1 MKIVLKN
8 KHVIVTGSNSGN
20 GLAIAKAFIDLGA
33 KVIRIDKKF
42 SSKLKTEDIKF
53 DLENYDK
60 VHELV
65 RKIKKFTKKID
76 ILVNNAGISEQSTN
90 PYQDFK
96 VYHKTLSVNL
106 HSPFYLIALIN
117 KMMPKNSSIIQI
129 TSLGQKFGFSNN
141 PSYQISKAGLAQLT
155 RCAAFDLK
163 KRKIRVNNICPGYIK
178 TKMTIKSFNNPKKS
192 FERISRTF
200 SGRWGNP
207 SDLVGAVLFLSSDYS
222 SYINGSTIDVDGGWS
237 NSGL

>member
-1 MKIVLKN
+1 MKIKFKN
-8 KHVIVTGSNSGN
+8 KYVIITGSNSGN
-20 GLAIAKAFIDLGA
+20 GLAIAKAFLNLGA

-42 SSKLKTEDIKF
+42 TSNLKTKDIVF
-53 DLENYDK
+53 NLEHYNK
-60 VHELV
+60 VPTLV
-65 RKIKKFTKKID
+65 KEIKKFTKKVD
-76 ILVNNAGISEQSTN
+76 ILVNNAGISEQSIT
-90 PYQDFK
+90 PYQDFR

-106 HSPFYLIALIN
+106 HAPFYLIALIN

-178 TKMTIKSFNNPKKS
+178 TKMTIKSYNNSKKS
-192 FERISRTF
+192 FDRISRTI

-207 SDLVGAVLFLSSDYS
+207 SDLVGAVLFLCSDYS

-237 NSGL
+237 TSGL